1 MGKRHFRDRCGV
13 TLARRF
19 THAAVV
25 RPCLPPPAPR
35 SRPLESSS
43 VALSHY
49 SVSPDAAFAA
59 VEDGAVVLH
68 MGTKRYYSLNETG
81 SFVWRRLEDGIARA
95 EIVAQ
100 VVEAYDVGIAEA
112 EIAVTRLLDELVQ
125 ESLIRVVE
133 AG

>member
-1 MGKRHFRDRCGV
+1 M
-13 TLARRF
+13 
-19 THAAVV
+19 
-25 RPCLPPPAPR
+25 
-35 SRPLESSS
+35 SR
-43 VALSHY
+43 Y

-81 SFVWRRLEDGIARA
+81 SFVWRRLEDGVARA

-100 VVEAYDVGIAEA
+100 VVAAYDVGIAEA
-112 EIAVTRLLDELVQ
+112 EIAVTRLLDELVE

>member
-1 MGKRHFRDRCGV
+1 M
-13 TLARRF
+13 
-19 THAAVV
+19 
-25 RPCLPPPAPR
+25 
-35 SRPLESSS
+35 
-43 VALSHY
+43 
-49 SVSPDAAFAA
+49 
-59 VEDGAVVLH
+59 LH

-100 VVEAYDVGIAEA
+100 VVAAYDVGIAEA
-112 EIAVTRLLDELVQ
+112 EIAVTRLLDELVE

>member
-1 MGKRHFRDRCGV
+1 M
-13 TLARRF
+13 
-19 THAAVV
+19 
-25 RPCLPPPAPR
+25 
-35 SRPLESSS
+35 
-43 VALSHY
+43 
-49 SVSPDAAFAA
+49 
-59 VEDGAVVLH
+59 EDGAVVLH

-100 VVEAYDVGIAEA
+100 VVAAYDVGIAEA
-112 EIAVTRLLDELVQ
+112 EIAVTRLLDELVE